1 MNGSCESSQPTLCGC
16 CQGVTNETPEPIFN
30 RPGLSAISYRV
41 GTHNAFLASLL
52 AALTS
57 SIIPPWAPLS
67 TAENADPSL
76 AEFNPAVALSGLR
89 TRDPSDFSI
98 ALLDAWATSLD
109 ILSFYQERIANELY
123 LRTAVDAASV
133 FDLAQL
139 VGYQPSPGVAAS
151 AFLAF
156 TLNNAPGSP
165 DDVLIPAGSRVQ
177 SVPGPGQQP
186 QVFETSSDLTAVI
199 EQNAIPPQTTV
210 PWGLSANITSI
221 WLQGTSNNI
230 NVGDAILFVSQGL
243 YSLASGG
250 AATGA
255 TAADFHF
262 VTAVNVDSTAG
273 NTLIQWDQPLN
284 WPTSGDNTAS
294 VYVFRKKAA
303 LFGSQAPDPRSF
315 STTNNGLAS
324 VPGWPGGTTA
334 SADWS
339 WIYGGNSQINLDS
352 SYPGLAPSPGG
363 GPLWTVLAL
372 ALPGSAGAYTVSPN
386 FAALYSIAA
395 AADINPTQYTL
406 SSRATQLTLMNG
418 MVLNLDQVVG
428 AWGSAEIE
436 LAVIEEF
443 PGLGSGV
450 AEELLAT
457 QAQAALAVLQALGI
471 DTSAG
476 LAGAEPSVEAL
487 QQPLSALISD
497 QLLADIV
504 SQTRSATAYIQSN
517 VLTPADSPYIALGN
531 WTYYDAPYQT
541 QPGLLKPV
549 EGSELEIVTGEQ
561 LSNGQPVAISGQRLR
576 LQLAATFSPSSDS
589 AAGFVPDGATGSLPL
604 APGQIFLVD
613 AFPPTAASGSSTEML
628 WSVITTDGVAGT
640 LEINTA
646 NVLLIP
652 ADKNDPV
659 VGEAVTITS
668 QPDVNGPIVT
678 LSLKPALARIYDRS
692 TVTVNANVVVATN
705 GETQYEILGNGDG
718 TNAAL
723 QFQLKQSPLTYVSS
737 SLDNG
742 AVSTLQVWVNNLHWH
757 EVDNFL
763 DSAPTDRVFIAV
775 ADSTGTV
782 TVQFGDGQEGS
793 RTPTGQMNI
802 RAVYRKGIGAAGN
815 VQGGQ
820 LSQALDRPQGLK
832 SVTNPDPGTGGADP
846 DTAADARASAPLNVL
861 TLGRVVSL
869 EDYQNYAL
877 AFAGIEKALAT
888 WTWSGRQRSVFL
900 TVAGANGG
908 VFQSDDQTITS
919 LVTALQNVGNPYVPI
934 AVGSPSYNLV
944 LFEVGGNIQ
953 VDTTDYDS
961 TQVLAQVW
969 QSLSTSFSF
978 EQRQLGQG
986 VAQSEIIAVIQQT
999 PGVIAVELTIFNR
1012 QGAPAPTTLPA
1023 VLLAAS
1029 PVAGQHGTPS
1039 GAELLVLDTASQGN
1053 LGITS

>member
-16 CQGVTNETPEPIFN
+16 CQGVTSETPEPIFN

-41 GTHNAFLASLL
+41 GTHNTFLASLL
-52 AALTS
+52 AVLTS

-76 AEFNPAVALSGLR
+76 AGFNPAVALSGLR
-89 TRDPSDFSI
+89 TRDASDFSI

-109 ILSFYQERIANELY
+109 ILSFYQERIANEVY

-139 VGYQPSPGVAAS
+139 VGYKPSPGVAAS

-186 QVFETSSDLTAVI
+186 QVFETSGDLTAVI

-210 PWGLSANITSI
+210 PWGLSANQTSI

-230 NVGDAILFVSQGL
+230 NVGDAILFVNQALHQAAQATSE
-243 YSLASGG
+243 SASS
-250 AATGA
+250 AAAAGITP
-255 TAADFHF
+255 ADFHF
-262 VTAVNVDSTAG
+262 VTAVTVDSTAG

-339 WIYGGNSQINLDS
+339 WLFAPGSLQLNLDG
-352 SYPGLAPSPGG
+352 SYPGLAPPASGE
-363 GPLWTVLAL
+363 PLWLAL
-372 ALPGSAGAYTVSPN
+372 SCPAPPLIPLVPPTLVAIYQITAAVDTNPTAYTLTSKV
-386 FAALYSIAA
+386 
-395 AADINPTQYTL
+395 
-406 SSRATQLTLMNG
+406 TQLTLANG
-418 MVLNLDQVVG
+418 VSPEIVQLAELQGDTPAQV
-428 AWGSAEIE
+428 
-436 LAVIEEF
+436 
-443 PGLGSGV
+443 
-450 AEELLAT
+450 AT
-457 QAQAALAVLQALGI
+457 I
-471 DTSAG
+471 
-476 LAGAEPSVEAL
+476 
-487 QQPLSALISD
+487 QQPLSPAVAS
-497 QLLADIV
+497 LLLGYIV
-504 SQTRSATAYIQSN
+504 SQTRSASAYIQSN
-517 VLTPADSPYIALGN
+517 LLTPADSPYIA
-531 WTYYDAPYQT
+531 WSYDGVYTRQS
-541 QPGLLKPV
+541 GLLKPV

-576 LQLAATFSPSSDS
+576 LQVAATFSPSSDS

-613 AFPPTAASGSSTEML
+613 AFPPTPASGITDML

-659 VGEAVTITS
+659 VGEAVTINS

-678 LSLKPALARIYDRS
+678 LSLTPALARIYDRS
-692 TVTVNANVVVATN
+692 AVTVNANVVVATN
-705 GETQYEILGNGDG
+705 GETQYDILGNGDG

-742 AVSTLQVWVNNLHWH
+742 AVSTLQVWVNNLQWH

-763 DSAPTDRVFIAV
+763 DSAPTDRVFITEAG
-775 ADSTGTV
+775 STGTV

-815 VQGGQ
+815 VQIGQ
-820 LSQALDRPQGLK
+820 LSQPLDRPQGLK

-846 DTAADARASAPLNVL
+846 DTADDARASAPLNVL

-900 TVAGANGG
+900 TVAGANGAA
-908 VFQSDDQTITS
+908 FQADDLTITN
-919 LVTALQNVGNPYVPI
+919 LLAAFQNKGNRYVPVSV
-934 AVGSPSYNLV
+934 ASPSYNLV
-944 LFEVGGNIQ
+944 FFEVGANIQ

-978 EQRQLGQG
+978 QQRQLGQG
-986 VAQSEIIAVIQQT
+986 VAQSEIIAVIQQI

-1012 QGAPAPTTLPA
+1012 QGAPTPATLPA

-1029 PVAGQHGTPS
+1029 PVAGQQGTPA
-1039 GAELLVLDTASQGN
+1039 GAELLLLDTASQGN
-1053 LGITS
+1053 LGTTS

>member
-16 CQGVTNETPEPIFN
+16 CQGVTSETPEPIFN

-76 AEFNPAVALSGLR
+76 AGFNPAVALSGLR
-89 TRDPSDFSI
+89 TRDPGDFSI

-123 LRTAVDAASV
+123 LRTAVDGASV

-139 VGYQPSPGVAAS
+139 VGYKPSPGVAAS
-151 AFLAF
+151 TFLAF

-165 DDVLIPAGSRVQ
+165 DNVLIPAGSRVQ

-199 EQNAIPPQTTV
+199 EQNAIPAQATI
-210 PWGLSANITSI
+210 PWQLLGSDVSTWI
-221 WLQGTSNNI
+221 QGTANNI
-230 NVGDAILFVSQGL
+230 NVGDALLFISAPSGQPSTSGPADFRYVTSVSVDP
-243 YSLASGG
+243 SSGNTQV
-250 AATGA
+250 AWNQALSSFATGA
-255 TAADFHF
+255 NG
-262 VTAVNVDSTAG
+262 VC
-273 NTLIQWDQPLN
+273 I
-284 WPTSGDNTAS
+284 
-294 VYVFRKKAA
+294 YVFRKKAA
-303 LFGSQAPDPRSF
+303 LFGVQAPSPFLLPSKNVRDIAGHPNSGQTDWNF
-315 STTNNGLAS
+315 TYA
-324 VPGWPGGTTA
+324 GG
-334 SADWS
+334 
-339 WIYGGNSQINLDS
+339 GVINLDA
-352 SYPGLAPSPGG
+352 SYSGLAPAATSPSGDASG
-363 GPLWTVLAL
+363 LQWLVLTNPQATACFQISQASESNPNAFAL
-372 ALPGSAGAYTVSPN
+372 SAKT
-386 FAALYSIAA
+386 
-395 AADINPTQYTL
+395 
-406 SSRATQLTLMNG
+406 TQLTLSTVD
-418 MVLNLDQVVG
+418 VLDGSPGASLD
-428 AWGSAEIE
+428 
-436 LAVIEEF
+436 
-443 PGLGSGV
+443 
-450 AEELLAT
+450 
-457 QAQAALAVLQALGI
+457 AVLTTFINA
-471 DTSAG
+471 
-476 LAGAEPSVEAL
+476 
-487 QQPLSALISD
+487 
-497 QLLADIV
+497 
-504 SQTRSATAYIQSN
+504 TRNTTAYVQGEL
-517 VLTPADSPYIALGN
+517 LTPAAIPITDLVAAVTPITNWVEPTIYALAPGMIVPVQGN
-531 WTYYDAPYQT
+531 S
-541 QPGLLKPV
+541 L
-549 EGSELEIVTGEQ
+549 SIVTGEQ

-576 LQLAATFSPSSDS
+576 LQVAATFSPGSDS
-589 AAGFVPDGATGSLPL
+589 AAGFVPNGTTGSLPL

-613 AFPPTAASGSSTEML
+613 AFPPIAASGSKDML

-652 ADKNDPV
+652 ADKSDPV
-659 VGEAVTITS
+659 VGEAVTINS

-678 LSLKPALARIYDRS
+678 LSLTPALARIYDRS

-705 GETQYEILGNGDG
+705 GETQYEILGSGDG

-737 SLDNG
+737 SLDHG
-742 AVSTLQVWVNNLHWH
+742 AVSTLQVWVNNLKWH

-763 DSAPTDRVFIAV
+763 DSAPTDRVFITE

-815 VQGGQ
+815 VQIGQ

-832 SVTNPDPGTGGADP
+832 SVTNPDPGAGGADP
-846 DTAADARASAPLNVL
+846 DTADDARTSAPLNVL

-900 TVAGANGG
+900 TVAGANGSA
-908 VFQSDDQTITS
+908 FQADDLTIVN
-919 LVTALQNVGNPYVPI
+919 LLTAFQNVGNRYVPVSV
-934 AVGSPSYNLV
+934 ASPSYNLV
-944 LFEVGGNIQ
+944 FFEVGANIQ

-969 QSLSTSFSF
+969 QSLSTSFGF

-1012 QGAPAPTTLPA
+1012 QNAPAPATLPA

-1029 PVAGQHGTPS
+1029 PVTGEQGTPA
-1039 GAELLVLDTASQGN
+1039 GAELLLLDPGSQGN
-1053 LGITS
+1053 LGIAS